1 MKKGRL
7 RAYPQGRRRT
17 APTRTCGCSRHSFFK
32 LFPGRFFCFFAF
44 FDSLTPRLRRGGT
57 VSGCVVGDAAE
68 QPHDAFSGPFKNG
81 NSKRF
86 FLIPEKR
93 TFSIGLNKSGCN
105 TVSLHLIRL
114 DNSTRVI
121 TIQRCNNVP
130 LSALNFN
137 KNRPFCRTRQKGER
151 ITPRLP
157 KANHPFDDSA
167 AG

>member
-57 VSGCVVGDAAE
+57 VSGCVVGNAAE

-86 FLIPEKR
+86 FLIPEKH
-93 TFSIGLNKSGCN
+93 TFSIG
-105 TVSLHLIRL
+105 
-114 DNSTRVI
+114 
-121 TIQRCNNVP
+121 
-130 LSALNFN
+130 
-137 KNRPFCRTRQKGER
+137 
-151 ITPRLP
+151 
-157 KANHPFDDSA
+157 
-167 AG
+167 